1 MLGNIIVLVII
12 GLLIVLALAS
22 IKKHGINRCS
32 GCSGDCKSCEKIK
45 EINKILKEMKEE

>member
-12 GLLIVLALAS
+12 GLLIVLALIS
-22 IKKHGINRCS
+22 IKKHGINR
-32 GCSGDCKSCEKIK
+32 CSGDCKSCEKIK